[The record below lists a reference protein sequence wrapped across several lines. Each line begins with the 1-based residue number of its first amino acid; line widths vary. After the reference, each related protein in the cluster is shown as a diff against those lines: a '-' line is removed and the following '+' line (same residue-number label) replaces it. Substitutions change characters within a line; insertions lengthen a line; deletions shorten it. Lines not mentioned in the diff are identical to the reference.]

1 MDRRDFLKVGAAAGA
16 AAAGTGCV
24 GDFTSPPATPAIAT
38 YSPEQ
43 MDAFLRKLDEGV
55 GVVNQHATL
64 PRMLPRGVVNRF
76 DPNDFGDAKND
87 ELLRKVLRS
96 LVVSSSFRSLEL
108 EDQAHPGVQS
118 RVWGSMGEMDSAVR
132 ETNALLEQLTPTERD
147 DLRQAMRDDPELPRR
162 FIETLD
168 EHAARANIPMATR
181 LQLRTAGLHAC
192 ARVKQSPSLVI
203 DEYTEKCKKTLE
215 RSGSNEEVL
224 RRTTARLGDEA
235 AWAVQERLLAAHAR
249 WKVALGQP
257 TTDGA
262 PGQPAPPQPY
272 QPQPGEA
279 QPWPNDAQAIRVQG
293 ALPPPVDNGAEGL
306 VTAGAV
312 MLGISGALTGLG
324 VGLLFAVTIAGAIVL
339 TVAGVLLLIGLIV
352 LIVGLARR

>member
-1 MDRRDFLKVGAAAGA
+1 MDRRDFLKFGAAAGA

-24 GDFTSPPATPAIAT
+24 TDFTSPPATPAIAT

-43 MDAFLRKLDEGV
+43 MDAFIRDLDAGMGAV
-55 GVVNQHATL
+55 SQHATL
-64 PRMLPRGVVNRF
+64 PRILPKGVVNRF
-76 DPNDFGDAKND
+76 DPTDFGDAKND

-96 LVVSSSFRSLEL
+96 LVMSSSFRSLEL

-118 RVWGSMGEMDSAVR
+118 RMWGSMGEMDDAVR
-132 ETNALLEQLTPTERD
+132 ETNALLESLTPTERD
-147 DLRQAMRDDPELPRR
+147 DLRQAMRDDPELPKR

-168 EHAARANIPMATR
+168 EQAARANIPLATR
-181 LQLRTAGLHAC
+181 LQLRAAGLHAC

-203 DEYTEKCKKTLE
+203 DEYTEKCKKTLA
-215 RSGSNEEVL
+215 RSGSNEEIL
-224 RRTTARLGDEA
+224 RRTTARMGDEA
-235 AWAVQERLLAAHAR
+235 TWAVQARLLAAHER
-249 WKVALGQP
+249 WKIALGQP
-257 TTDGA
+257 TTTTDGA
-262 PGQPAPPQPY
+262 PAPLPSA
-272 QPQPGEA
+272 QPQPGQQVA
-279 QPWPNDAQAIRVQG
+279 YVDR
-293 ALPPPVDNGAEGL
+293 PPPTDNGAEGL

-339 TVAGVLLLIGLIV
+339 TVAGILLLIGLIV

>member
-1 MDRRDFLKVGAAAGA
+1 MDRRDFLKFGAAAGA
-16 AAAGTGCV
+16 TAAGTGCV
-24 GDFTSPPATPAIAT
+24 ADFTSPLVTPAIAT

-43 MDAFLRKLDEGV
+43 MDAFLRNLDAGV
-55 GVVNQHATL
+55 GAVSEHATL
-64 PRMLPRGVVNRF
+64 PRILPKGVVNRF
-76 DPNDFGDAKND
+76 DPSDFGDAKND

-118 RVWGSMGEMDSAVR
+118 RVWGSMGEMDAAVR

-147 DLRQAMRDDPELPRR
+147 DLRQAMRDDPELPKR

-168 EHAARANIPMATR
+168 EQAARANIPMATR

-215 RSGSNEEVL
+215 RSGSNEEIL

-235 AWAVQERLLAAHAR
+235 TWAVQERLLAAHAR

-257 TTDGA
+257 TTDA
-262 PGQPAPPQPY
+262 TPTPPAPPEPGQA
-272 QPQPGEA
+272 QPQP
-279 QPWPNDAQAIRVQG
+279 QPWQSDPQVTRVQG
-293 ALPPPVDNGAEGL
+293 PPPPPVDNGAEGL

-312 MLGISGALTGLG
+312 MLGISGALVGLG